1 MNLIKVEEMNKKTMS
16 SLEIAKLTGKDH
28 GSIILRDIRKMLISL
43 GITETANLQSQ
54 YKGERRMEVCYNLP
68 KDLTLT
74 LVSGYNVQMRYAIIK
89 RWEQLE
95 EVVKDLDVISKVKA
109 IALTGD
115 FNAATKAVS
124 ELCNDSEQIG
134 KVGSKLMTERKRQ
147 KKEAKKLIEEVSARF
162 QLDLF

>member
-1 MNLIKVEEMNKKTMS
+1 MKEIAEFKIETMS
-16 SLEIAKLTGKDH
+16 SLEIAELTGKDH
-28 GSIILRDIRKMLISL
+28 GSVILRDIRKMLISL

-54 YKGERRMEVCYNLP
+54 YKAERRMEVCYNLP

-124 ELCNDSEQIG
+124 DLCSNSEQIG
-134 KVGSKLMTERKRQ
+134 KVGSKLMTERKKQ
-147 KKEAKKLIEEVSARF
+147 KREAKKLIEEVSARF